1 MRSVLLFL
9 SLFLSAVVLF
19 GQAPN
24 SESLLRL
31 AQSFEQQGDF
41 ERALDLYGSLY
52 ASDSANYG
60 LFDAVRRMTVQLK
73 RYDEAVALSLRRLRM
88 TPYDAALQANIG
100 GLYYMAGRERQAD
113 SVWNLI
119 LASSGKNQLV
129 IRTVAGEQIAHRL
142 FDRAVKTYLGGR
154 ITLGDRYAFAND
166 LGYLHGVLMDYR
178 SSVREY
184 LLLLRQNEQQ
194 YDFVQTRLAAM
205 VSKPDALTAASA
217 VVGEELAG
225 TRTVPLLRLQQW
237 LFLEAKRFADA
248 FGVAR
253 SIEQLLTSNGVEMF
267 QFAERLSREKEHRIA
282 AQAYAAALSR
292 TLPVQHVPAAR
303 FGYARCIEEL
313 GAAGDSAAAVPAL
326 PGAAVSETRPVLT
339 AALSLYSALAAEYP
353 YTNTGAGALFRIGMV
368 RYRQM
373 NDLDGALTVFDSVL
387 SVSPAGPML
396 ATVQS
401 VAGEILTAQ
410 NRLPEAAARYRIIA
424 RSPHADAD
432 RRTNA
437 LFRLAELEYFRAEF
451 DSALALLR
459 PLTENLR
466 TDETNDALLLQYL
479 ITENRLEH
487 PDALQRFARAELL
500 ARQNRMSESVREL
513 LEIVELDPAAPLSDN
528 ALLTAGERS
537 VRMGRYQDAM
547 AQYRRLLEEYK
558 TSNER
563 EKAWFRIGELYQF
576 HLFDAA
582 KAVEA
587 YGTLLE
593 RHPFSLLTEEARK
606 RIRLLR
612 GDAL

>member
-1 MRSVLLFL
+1 MLLFAGAL
-9 SLFLSAVVLF
+9 YA
-19 GQAPN
+19 QAPN

-31 AQSFEQQGDF
+31 AQSLEQQGDY
-41 ERALDLYGSLY
+41 ERALDLYGSLF
-52 ASDSANYG
+52 ASDSSNDG

-73 RYDEAVALSLRRLRM
+73 RYDDAVSLSLRRLRR

-100 GLYYMAGRERQAD
+100 GLYHMAGRERQAD

-119 LASSGKNQLV
+119 LATAGKNPLV
-129 IRTVAGEQIAHRL
+129 IRAVAGEQIAHRL

-154 ITLGDRYAFAND
+154 ISLGDRFAFAND

-194 YDFVQTRLAAM
+194 YDFVQSRLAAR
-205 VSKPDALTAASA
+205 VSKPDALTAAAA

-225 TRTVPLLRLQQW
+225 SRTIPLLRLQQW

-248 FGVAR
+248 FTAAQDIDR
-253 SIEQLLTSNGVEMF
+253 MLASNGVEMF
-267 QFAERLSREKEHRIA
+267 QFAERLSREREYRIA
-282 AQAYAAALSR
+282 ARAYAAALSR
-292 TLPVQHVPAAR
+292 TLPAQHVPAAR

-313 GAAGDSAAAVPAL
+313 GIAGDSTAAVPAL
-326 PGAAVSETRPVLT
+326 PGASVSETRPVLT
-339 AALSLYSALAAEYP
+339 AAMALYAAIAAEYP

-373 NDLDGALTVFDSVL
+373 NDLDGTLTVFDSVL
-387 SVSPAGPML
+387 AVSPAGPML
-396 ATVQS
+396 ATVQA

-410 NRLPEAAARYRIIA
+410 NRLTEAAARYRIIA
-424 RSPHADAD
+424 RSPHADGD

-437 LFRLAELEYFRAEF
+437 LFRLAELEYFRADF
-451 DSALALLR
+451 DTALALLR

-479 ITENRLEH
+479 ITENRTEH
-487 PDALQRFARAELL
+487 PDALTRFAAAELL
-500 ARQNRMSESVREL
+500 ARQNRMSESVKEL
-513 LEIVELDPAAPLSDN
+513 LEIVELDPAAPLSDD
-528 ALLTAGERS
+528 ALLTAGERY

-547 AQYRRLLEEYK
+547 TQYRRLLEEYK

-563 EKAWFRIGELYQF
+563 EQAWFRIGELYQF

-593 RHPFSLLTEEARK
+593 RHPLSLLAEEARK